1 MLHFNVRGKGLIL
14 LRQECYSHTKTV
26 ADFPLQNKESFV
38 IITKL
43 CFAALL
49 SPSSSGQ
56 DAALSRRN
64 QGFESPWRCH
74 FQFVNELLFCLV
86 TDSHPRGD
94 AFLRS
99 AQNSLFRRGTASRS
113 LRVPLEAPLAVRLRT
128 AFLFV
133 SNISNFTR

>member
-43 CFAALL
+43 CFAAES

-56 DAALSRRN
+56 DAALSRRKH
-64 QGFESPWRCH
+64 GFNSRWGHHNSTRS
-74 FQFVNELLFCLV
+74 ELLYVLTFFIPGAFTPPKLHRFDCLIIFHVFLPVQNGMKKKPSFREPLTVDFGTFC
-86 TDSHPRGD
+86 D
-94 AFLRS
+94 
-99 AQNSLFRRGTASRS
+99 
-113 LRVPLEAPLAVRLRT
+113 LEE
-128 AFLFV
+128 
-133 SNISNFTR
+133 IE